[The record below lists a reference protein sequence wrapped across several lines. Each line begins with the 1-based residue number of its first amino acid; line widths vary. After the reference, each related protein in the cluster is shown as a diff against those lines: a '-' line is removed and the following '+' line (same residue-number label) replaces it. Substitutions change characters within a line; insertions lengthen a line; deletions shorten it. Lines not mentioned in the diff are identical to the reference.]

1 MEKWIIQEIEN
12 ISEQM
17 IKSIVEIVKIDS
29 VKSEEEKNAPFG
41 KGIKKALDKTLEIS
55 EELGFKIK
63 NIDNYI
69 GYASYGKSDEYI
81 CAIGHLDVVPVGI
94 GWKNDPFSGH
104 IEDRV
109 IYSRGILDNKGPIL
123 SCLFGLYA
131 LKRLNL
137 KLNKE
142 VRIIFGCDEESGF
155 KDLEYYL
162 SKENPPL
169 MGFTP
174 DCKYPVVYAER
185 GRAVVKITGRREK
198 ITEFFEMLNEYILN
212 SKNNGER
219 FKIDFKDE
227 EFGILECRNYNVNY
241 LENPSLSFSVSY
253 PASIGCN
260 EIIAKIKKSLPNFE
274 VECIHNFNPVK
285 FEKHCFLVDTL
296 KNVYEKVT
304 GLDGTPVT
312 TTGGTYAKMM
322 PGIVPFGPSFPGQK
336 GIGHQPNEWMK
347 IDDIITNAKIYALS
361 LYYLAQGEEI

>member
-1 MEKWIIQEIEN
+1 MEKKIIQEIEN

-29 VKSEEEKNAPFG
+29 VKGEEKKNAPFG
-41 KGIKKALDKTLEIS
+41 RGIKKALDKTLEIS
-55 EELGFKIK
+55 KELGFETK

-69 GYASYGKSDEYI
+69 GYASYGKSDEYV

-94 GWKNDPFSGH
+94 GWKNDPFSGY
-104 IEDRV
+104 IEDGV

-162 SKENPPL
+162 NNENPPL

-185 GRAVVKITGRREK
+185 
-198 ITEFFEMLNEYILN
+198 
-212 SKNNGER
+212 
-219 FKIDFKDE
+219 
-227 EFGILECRNYNVNY
+227 
-241 LENPSLSFSVSY
+241 
-253 PASIGCN
+253 
-260 EIIAKIKKSLPNFE
+260 
-274 VECIHNFNPVK
+274 
-285 FEKHCFLVDTL
+285 
-296 KNVYEKVT
+296 
-304 GLDGTPVT
+304 
-312 TTGGTYAKMM
+312 
-322 PGIVPFGPSFPGQK
+322 
-336 GIGHQPNEWMK
+336 
-347 IDDIITNAKIYALS
+347 
-361 LYYLAQGEEI
+361 